1 MVEPLPGWR
10 ALSQGRRGTSRGAWG
25 CAWRWVP
32 LAMLLVIAPQTWAG
46 SDAAPPR
53 TPLRLMLAW
62 QPQAQFAGYYVALEQ
77 GFYREAGVE
86 LTILSADRGRSA
98 LTALRAGEVDLA
110 VVWLAAAIRARAE
123 GTPLVNVAQLLPR
136 SSVVLIAR
144 ASSGVQRLSDLGGRR
159 VGVWRGDAA
168 LPVEALLRKQNL
180 EVERVP
186 QSTTINLFLRGG
198 VEAMSGMLYNE
209 YHLLIDA
216 GLEPEAVMMFPLAA
230 HGIDI
235 PEDGLYALER
245 TAREQFSAI
254 AAFVAA
260 TRRGWQQAFADPEGA
275 LDIVLRR
282 QRAEYVPANR
292 SHQRWMLEQIRAV
305 MGEPGE
311 NGWDWRLGR
320 EDVERVARLMQRL
333 EMIDAVPSDI
343 ERLMLE

>member
-10 ALSQGRRGTSRGAWG
+10 ALSQGGRGMSRGALG

-32 LAMLLVIAPQTWAG
+32 LAMLLVIAPQIWAG
-46 SDAAPPR
+46 SDATAPL

-77 GFYREAGVE
+77 GFYREAGIE

-98 LTALRAGEVDLA
+98 LAALRAGEVDLA

-144 ASSGVQRLSDLGGRR
+144 VSSGVQRLSDLGGRR

-209 YHLLIDA
+209 YHWLIDA
-216 GLEPEAVMMFPLAA
+216 GLEPEEVMVFPLAE
-230 HGIDI
+230 HGIDF
-235 PEDGLYALER
+235 PEDGLYVLEQTR
-245 TAREQFSAI
+245 REKSAVI